1 MDWNIGEGGTGIGG
15 VRDAQGSERPTG
27 NRKLSGVTSFMINI
41 KTLLVLSEIIYAN
54 FCLAKPQMII
64 FWSPEATAMCQ
75 YLDVSLRGLLGSF

>member
-1 MDWNIGEGGTGIGG
+1 MEG
-15 VRDAQGSERPTG
+15 VRDRQGSERPTG
-27 NRKLSGVTSFMINI
+27 NRKLGGVTSFMINI

-75 YLDVSLRGLLGSF
+75 YLDVSLRSPSASF